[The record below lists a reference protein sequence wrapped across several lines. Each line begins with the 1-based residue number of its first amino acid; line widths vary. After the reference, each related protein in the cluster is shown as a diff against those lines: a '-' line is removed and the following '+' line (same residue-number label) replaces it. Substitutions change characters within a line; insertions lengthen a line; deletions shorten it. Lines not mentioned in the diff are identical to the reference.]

1 MNLTQEPE
9 LVQWPETHYVFVEK
23 IGPFSQTAP
32 QAWQELLSH
41 FPAILKKNTIT
52 KRFSL
57 YNVNAKTYRAGVAL
71 SAPPVDLPAPLA
83 YELFSG
89 GKYSRLTYTGPYT
102 GLPAASGRA
111 WEIAAEKQI
120 PLRDGF
126 AIENYV
132 NDPQTTPQDQ
142 LITEILFPSK

>member
-32 QAWQELLSH
+32 QAWQELHKHLPAVLEKNEITSH
-41 FPAILKKNTIT
+41 
-52 KRFSL
+52 FSL
-57 YNVNAKTYRAGVAL
+57 YDMNSKTYRAGVAL
-71 SAPPVDLPAPLA
+71 SAPPVELPAGLA
-83 YELFSG
+83 YEIFSG

-102 GLPAASGRA
+102 GLPVVSGRA

-132 NDPQTTPQDQ
+132 NDPATTPEEQ
-142 LITEILFPSK
+142 LITEILFPTK